1 MGFDIVH
8 INLHKTFSQPHGGG
22 GPGGGPI
29 AVAKRLEPFLPVPA
43 VVRDGDRFRLDY
55 DRPQTIGKVRGFLG
69 PFGVFVRSYAFI
81 KAYGPQLRE
90 MSEVAVLNANYLLAR
105 LRDAYELPYDRLC
118 MHEFVLSARKLKRE
132 HGVTALDVAK
142 RLMDYGFHPPT
153 VYFPLVVPEA
163 LMIEPTETEAKE
175 TLDEFADAMIAIA
188 REAAEDPELAKSA
201 PHGRAVGR
209 LDEVKA
215 VKRVVV
221 RYLLRRA
228 PGPVGRAR
236 GGRRGRGSQ
245 GRLMIDLR
253 SDTKTQP
260 TQEMRAAIAAAEVG
274 DEQRREDP
282 TVNRLEAM
290 AAELLG
296 QPEAVFVPTATMA
309 NEIALRVLGEPGD
322 EVVAEQNSH
331 IFISELGG
339 PAVFAGL
346 MTRQLPCVAGRFT
359 PEQLR
364 ETVRPGDGTHT
375 PATRIVSVENT
386 HNASGGRVWPL
397 DEVEAIVATAREL
410 ELRLHLDGARVLNA
424 ATALGV
430 PAAEIG
436 QHFDTV
442 TLCLSKGLGCPLG
455 ALVAGSPELMAK
467 ARRLKHQFGGAMR
480 QAGIVAAAGVYA
492 LEHHVDRLAEDHL
505 RARRLAEGLYDA
517 GVPVDLE
524 QVETNF
530 VQVDVGPLGLGP
542 LEALERLSQQG
553 VGLSMTVH
561 PTILRAVTHLDVDD
575 QDIERAVELI
585 PRALGALAP
594 A

>member
-1 MGFDIVH
+1 
-8 INLHKTFSQPHGGG
+8 
-22 GPGGGPI
+22 
-29 AVAKRLEPFLPVPA
+29 
-43 VVRDGDRFRLDY
+43 
-55 DRPQTIGKVRGFLG
+55 
-69 PFGVFVRSYAFI
+69 
-81 KAYGPQLRE
+81 
-90 MSEVAVLNANYLLAR
+90 
-105 LRDAYELPYDRLC
+105 
-118 MHEFVLSARKLKRE
+118 
-132 HGVTALDVAK
+132 
-142 RLMDYGFHPPT
+142 
-153 VYFPLVVPEA
+153 
-163 LMIEPTETEAKE
+163 
-175 TLDEFADAMIAIA
+175 
-188 REAAEDPELAKSA
+188 
-201 PHGRAVGR
+201 
-209 LDEVKA
+209 
-215 VKRVVV
+215 
-221 RYLLRRA
+221 
-228 PGPVGRAR
+228 
-236 GGRRGRGSQ
+236 
-245 GRLMIDLR
+245 MIDLR
-253 SDTKTQP
+253 SDTKTKP
-260 TQEMRAAIAAAEVG
+260 TQGMRAAIAAAEVG

-296 QPEAVFVPTATMA
+296 QPEAVYVPTATMA

-364 ETVRPGDGTHT
+364 ETMRQGDDTHT
-375 PATRIVSVENT
+375 PATKIVSVENT

-397 DEVEAIVATAREL
+397 DEIEAIAATAREL
-410 ELRLHLDGARVLNA
+410 GLRLHLDGARVLNA

-436 QHFDTV
+436 GQFDTV

-455 ALVAGSPELMAK
+455 ALVAGSPESMAK

-492 LEHHVDRLAEDHL
+492 LEHHLDRLADDHV
-505 RARRLAEGLYDA
+505 RARRLAEGLHDA

-530 VQVDVGPLGLGP
+530 VQVDVGPLGLTP
-542 LEALERLSQQG
+542 AEALERLAQQG

-561 PTILRAVTHLDVDD
+561 PTILRAVTHLDIDD
-575 QDIERAVELI
+575 DDVERAVELI